1 MNDYVVIGII
11 LELWKLRRHASTIEI
26 RLIYD
31 ERPEN
36 GRNYEGLES
45 NRELVGLCY
54 CFGSSA
60 SNEIESSEGKTQ
72 VIEIPFTCAV

>member
-26 RLIYD
+26 R
-31 ERPEN
+31 RTAVK
-36 GRNYEGLES
+36 GRNCEGLES

-54 CFGSSA
+54 CFDSSA
-60 SNEIESSEGKTQ
+60 PNEIESSEGKSQ
-72 VIEIPFTCAV
+72 VIKFPYYMLCSSS